1 MKKLFKLTANWLIH
15 HSEEYQSMA
24 KAYAE
29 TIQENQILSD
39 KNQQLKIIIRNKK
52 KHLKDTLDKI
62 EKIINRYTNAK
73 DIKKYIKEVL

>member
-15 HSEEYQSMA
+15 HSEEYQSMT
-24 KAYAE
+24 KAYVE
-29 TIQENQILSD
+29 TIAVNESLKAENKEIKKLLGKAES
-39 KNQQLKIIIRNKK
+39 QLIE
-52 KHLKDTLDKI
+52 I

>member
-15 HSEEYQSMA
+15 HSEEYRSMT

-29 TIQENQILSD
+29 TIQENQILSE
-39 KNQQLKIIIRNKK
+39 KNQQLKTIIKNQENK
-52 KHLKDTLDKI
+52 LDKI